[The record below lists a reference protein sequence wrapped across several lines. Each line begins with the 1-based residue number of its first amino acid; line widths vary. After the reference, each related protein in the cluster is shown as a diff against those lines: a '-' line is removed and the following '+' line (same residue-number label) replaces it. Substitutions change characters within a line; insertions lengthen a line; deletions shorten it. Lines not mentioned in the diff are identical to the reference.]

1 MSNLDFLS
9 SFCSLHV
16 LSVAAGRCSYP
27 PSLFHDLNDL
37 PDNEGL
43 FQEVGS
49 GLHRAVG
56 LQAPSLAAGPRFSW
70 TVGVNPEGP
79 TLPLTVIWLDFQ
91 SPAEQMLLR
100 SYCNSLVFL
109 IITLM
114 FPRII
119 GSVYV
124 VLAPCKLI

>member
-1 MSNLDFLS
+1 MLLIGAQA
-9 SFCSLHV
+9 CRRAATI
-16 LSVAAGRCSYP
+16 SVIYP
-27 PSLFHDLNDL
+27 RFLFHDLNDL
-37 PDNEGL
+37 PNNEGL
-43 FQEVGS
+43 FQKVGS
-49 GLHRAVG
+49 GLHQAVG
-56 LQAPSLAAGPRFSW
+56 LQALSLVVCPRFSW
-70 TVGVNPEGP
+70 TVRVNPESL

-91 SPAEQMLLR
+91 SPTEQMLLR